1 MRTPDTTQPIIAMTT
16 ITSVEDEEDW
26 DITTTVV
33 VVGDELCGVCSPA
46 VESVPE
52 ITAGANVVTAL
63 PVCARVVSGVVG
75 ATELCDNV
83 GWVAV
88 GRRAVG
94 AKFGTD
100 VGAVVATVGVAM
112 GASVGWKVV
121 GR

>member
-1 MRTPDTTQPIIAMTT
+1 MTT

-26 DITTTVV
+26 DVTTTVA
-33 VVGDELCGVCSPA
+33 VVGDELCGGCSPA

-75 ATELCDNV
+75 ATVCDSV

-112 GASVGWKVV
+112 GASDGWKVV